1 MIIGRNGG
9 KVSNQMCLTCFITQ
23 ERIGMQFWFCLGP
36 RITSVLWQARDF
48 RSNTPLRFS
57 GKGTIYED
65 EAKEIF
71 TKQDIR
77 K

>member
-1 MIIGRNGG
+1 
-9 KVSNQMCLTCFITQ
+9 
-23 ERIGMQFWFCLGP
+23 MQFWFCLGP
-36 RITSVLWQARDF
+36 RITSVFWQARDF